1 MENKIIKQCG
11 SDYILAD
18 KVKISFEHII
28 KLVKGHK
35 INNPNDIIYDNNT
48 KLWHCTNY
56 KRNDSLIKILYG
68 NYNFADIMFLN
79 HDINDYTISNLAFK
93 LLENKV
99 EAPTNYKILK
109 IGEPVTIING
119 ACAREQRNMYWKV
132 EDMNNETYYLMHIK
146 NDIFTK
152 ISKRD
157 INKVLVFN
165 NKRPTWRLFQNG
177 YVCCTINI
185 ESKQKVY
192 YLHQYIMDVHTED
205 LTDFEKT
212 VDHIN
217 RNKLDNRR
225 NNLRFATMSIQNENR
240 DKTARRCDAKTELP
254 DWLDELPKY
263 VQYRQE
269 IYDKSNNMMRD
280 FFVISHPSLDK
291 VWESSK
297 SMNIH
302 LKDKFKATKLKLE
315 LLNNMISEQKYNKES
330 GQNNKLDLPIGIRIT
345 DKDDKYHF
353 IYDYRDIKKNKRY
366 SIKKVICS
374 QDIQTELDNFIDE
387 INIKYPEL
395 NYMKYTIMN
404 INAIKQIA
412 KNIVIVEKVDINI
425 AEMKAKI
432 PPNFSII
439 TEKNINYLSF
449 TKTINRVK
457 YNMKKVIKSN
467 NLMNEIDQ
475 LVCCI
480 NSKYKI
486 NLSVKKID

>member
-1 MENKIIKQCG
+1 MESKIIKPSG

-18 KVKISFEHII
+18 KVKISFDHII

-35 INNPNDIIYDNNT
+35 INNINDIVYDNNT

-56 KRNDSLIKILYG
+56 KGHNSLIKILYG
-68 NYNFADIMFLN
+68 NYNFEDIMFIN
-79 HDINDYTISNLAFK
+79 GDYNDYTIPNLAFK
-93 LLENKV
+93 LLETKV
-99 EAPTNYKILK
+99 EPPSKYKILK
-109 IGEPVTIING
+109 IGDPVTIVNG

-132 EDMNNETYYLMHIK
+132 EDENKDTYYLMHIK
-146 NDIFTK
+146 DELFTK

-157 INKVLVFN
+157 INKVLLFN
-165 NKRPTWRLFQNG
+165 DKRPTWRLFQNG
-177 YVCCTINI
+177 YVCCTVNI
-185 ESKQKVY
+185 KSKQKVY

-217 RNKLDNRR
+217 RDKLDNRR
-225 NNLRFATMSIQNENR
+225 DNLQFANMSVQNTNR
-240 DKTARRCDAKTELP
+240 DKAARRCDAKIELP
-254 DWLDELPKY
+254 EWLDELPKY

-269 IYDKSNNMMRD
+269 IYDKTNNMMRD
-280 FFVISHPSLDK
+280 FFVISHPALDK
-291 VWESSK
+291 IWESSK

-315 LLNNMISEQKYNKES
+315 LLNNNITEQNYNKES
-330 GQNNKLDLPIGIRIT
+330 GDNNKLDLPIGIRIT
-345 DKDDKYHF
+345 NKDDKYHF
-353 IYDYRDIKKNKRY
+353 IYDYRDVKTNKRY
-366 SIKKVICS
+366 SLKKVIS
-374 QDIQTELDNFIDE
+374 SKDIQTELDNFIDE
-387 INIKYPEL
+387 INKKYPKL

-412 KNIVIVEKVDINI
+412 KNIIVVEKVDINI
-425 AEMKAKI
+425 AEMKSKL

-449 TKTINRVK
+449 TKTIDRVK

-467 NLMNEIDQ
+467 NLMNEIDK

-480 NSKYKI
+480 NRKYKI
-486 NLSVKKID
+486 HLSVKID

>member
-1 MENKIIKQCG
+1 MENKIIKQYG

-56 KRNDSLIKILYG
+56 KRNDSLIKVLYG

-99 EAPTNYKILK
+99 EVPTNYKILK

-132 EDMNNETYYLMHIK
+132 EDMNNERYYLMHIK

-157 INKVLVFN
+157 INKVLFFN
-165 NKRPTWRLFQNG
+165 DKRPTWRLFQNG

-192 YLHQYIMDVHTED
+192 YLHQYIMDVHNED
-205 LTDFEKT
+205 LTNFEKT

-217 RNKLDNRR
+217 RDKLDNRR
-225 NNLRFATMSIQNENR
+225 DNLRFATMVVQNENR
-240 DKTARRCDAKTELP
+240 NKTARRCDAKIELP
-254 DWLDELPKY
+254 EWLDELPKY

-269 IYDKSNNMMRD
+269 IYDKTNNLMRD
-280 FFVISHPSLDK
+280 FFVINHPCLDK
-291 VWESSK
+291 IWESSK

-315 LLNNMISEQKYNKES
+315 LLNNIISEQNYNKES
-330 GQNNKLDLPIGIRIT
+330 GDNNKLDLPIGIRLT
-345 DKDDKYHF
+345 DKNDKYQF
-353 IYDYRDIKKNKRY
+353 IYDYRDVKTSKRY
-366 SIKKVICS
+366 TLKKVIS
-374 QDIQTELDNFIDE
+374 SKDIQTELDNLIDE
-387 INIKYPEL
+387 INKKYPEL

-404 INAIKQIA
+404 ISAIKQIA
-412 KNIVIVEKVDINI
+412 KNIIVVEKVDINI
-425 AEMKAKI
+425 AEMKSKL

-449 TKTINRVK
+449 TKTIDRVK

-480 NSKYKI
+480 NRKYNI
-486 NLSVKKID
+486 NLSVKID